1 MDRIN
6 NTDDF
11 RMPAEWEKQ
20 DSTWIAWPHNKNDWP
35 GLFTN
40 IPNVFREII
49 LNISKS
55 QKVNLLVEEHKQ
67 IAKIKRFLLQKNIKL
82 SKVHIHVVRTNRVWT
97 RDTGPIYLI
106 NKKKNEKILL
116 NWGFNAWAKYKDYQ
130 YDNSVPLQIS
140 NIQNIQSITPM
151 IKIKSNSVPFVL
163 EGGSI
168 DVNGQ
173 GTLIT
178 TKECLLGK
186 IQQRNPG
193 LSKIKIE
200 NTISK
205 YLNIK
210 KFIWLN
216 KGIVGDDTHGHVD
229 DITRFFGTNK
239 IFTAVEHNK
248 KDKNYLPLKENLKIL
263 EKSTN
268 QDNKQNEIVEIPM
281 PNPLYI
287 KKTRVPASYLNFY
300 FTNDSVLV
308 PIFNDKNDDIALNII
323 QKNIK
328 NKKIIPINC
337 KDLIWGFGA
346 IHCMTQQEPSLK

>member
-1 MDRIN
+1 
-6 NTDDF
+6 
-11 RMPAEWEKQ
+11 
-20 DSTWIAWPHNKNDWP
+20 
-35 GLFTN
+35 
-40 IPNVFREII
+40 
-49 LNISKS
+49 
-55 QKVNLLVEEHKQ
+55 
-67 IAKIKRFLLQKNIKL
+67 
-82 SKVHIHVVRTNRVWT
+82 
-97 RDTGPIYLI
+97 
-106 NKKKNEKILL
+106 
-116 NWGFNAWAKYKDYQ
+116 
-130 YDNSVPLQIS
+130 
-140 NIQNIQSITPM
+140 M
-151 IKIKSNSVPFVL
+151 IRIKSNSVPFVL

-248 KDKNYLPLKENLKIL
+248 KTKI
-263 EKSTN
+263 
-268 QDNKQNEIVEIPM
+268 
-281 PNPLYI
+281 
-287 KKTRVPASYLNFY
+287 
-300 FTNDSVLV
+300 
-308 PIFNDKNDDIALNII
+308 IFLL
-323 QKNIK
+323 
-328 NKKIIPINC
+328 KKI
-337 KDLIWGFGA
+337 
-346 IHCMTQQEPSLK
+346 

>member
-1 MDRIN
+1 MDKII
-6 NTDDF
+6 NTDGF

-20 DSTWIAWPHNKNDWP
+20 NSTWLAWPHNKNDWP
-35 GLFTN
+35 GLFAK
-40 IPNVFREII
+40 IPSVFREII
-49 LNISKS
+49 FHISKY
-55 QKVNLLVEEHKQ
+55 QKVNLLVQDEKQ
-67 IAKIKRFLLQKNIKL
+67 IIKIQKYLLQKNIKL
-82 SKVHIHVVRTNRVWT
+82 GMVTIHVVPTNRVWT

-106 NKKKNEKILL
+106 NKKKKKKILL

-130 YDNSVPLQIS
+130 YDNMVPLHIS
-140 NIQNIQSITPM
+140 NIQNMQSITPM
-151 IKIKSNSVPFVL
+151 IKIKNKYMPFTL

-168 DVNGQ
+168 DVNGE

-186 IQQRNPG
+186 VQQRNPG
-193 LSKIKIE
+193 VSKKKIE

-229 DITRFFGTNK
+229 DISRFFSTNK
-239 IFTAVEHNK
+239 IFTAIEHDK
-248 KDKNYLPLKENLKIL
+248 RDKNFLTLKENIKIL

-268 QDNKQNEIVEIPM
+268 QDNKNNEIVEIPM
-281 PNPLYI
+281 PKPLFI
-287 KKTRVPASYLNFY
+287 KRTRVPASYLNFY
-300 FTNDSVLV
+300 FANNIVLV
-308 PIFNDKNDDIALNII
+308 PIFNDNNDDIALNII
-323 QKNIK
+323 QKNIP

-346 IHCMTQQEPSLK
+346 IHCMTQQEPSV